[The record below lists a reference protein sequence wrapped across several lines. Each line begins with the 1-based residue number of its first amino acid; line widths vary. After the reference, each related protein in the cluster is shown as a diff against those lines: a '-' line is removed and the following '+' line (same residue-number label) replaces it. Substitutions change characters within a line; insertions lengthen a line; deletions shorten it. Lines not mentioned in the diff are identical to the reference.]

1 MRREGR
7 DQPRL
12 PAPHAGLP
20 TSATRTTAQCFRRP
34 RRPPAGFR
42 RDAPL
47 PSPPPPLRRAPPPRL
62 RLLTWPGRGGR
73 ARGRGSRG
81 SRGSRAAAVQRRPSV
96 RPSVRRGWRVSRGRV
111 GGGGGRGEAAPQRGA
126 GEGWGRGAGAQPCLT
141 QPAADFRR
149 RCRRLCPDQNTHT
162 HVHTRTHVLP
172 PPPRHG
178 PHAACAS
185 GSPARHVTPFLS
197 PPPPPF
203 VSSSRPPPPR
213 AGSAAVTKAT
223 RGGPRNPS
231 IPSPSPP
238 LPATIATCQ
247 PARRPLGEARGG
259 LGVPAGPRHREGE
272 RGAFPRPLPPSG
284 SLTVFC
290 SRANPEERVV
300 SAEVAGQRGGSFVRL
315 TRRVSRTSRFSSMP
329 RRRVSGSHQASPVPV
344 L

>member
-1 MRREGR
+1 MKGKARDPSPNLPLHTSQATRREKPCPCSWTQRAVTHCRRARRQGRIPALSFSPQSRAQPLQPRPPPPPPSPPPPLPRGSLPGTGIRGSGKIGGAILRREGR

-34 RRPPAGFR
+34 RRPPAGAR

-96 RPSVRRGWRVSRGRV
+96 RRGWRVSRGRV
-111 GGGGGRGEAAPQRGA
+111 GGGGGRGEAAAQRGA

-162 HVHTRTHVLP
+162 HTHTHTDARTSAAATSRSARGMRFRFARASRDSLSFPTSSSFCFLFP
-172 PPPRHG
+172 PPP
-178 PHAACAS
+178 
-185 GSPARHVTPFLS
+185 TP
-197 PPPPPF
+197 
-203 VSSSRPPPPR
+203 
-213 AGSAAVTKAT
+213 GGK
-223 RGGPRNPS
+223 RGRYQGN
-231 IPSPSPP
+231 
-238 LPATIATCQ
+238 T
-247 PARRPLGEARGG
+247 GG
-259 LGVPAGPRHREGE
+259 A
-272 RGAFPRPLPPSG
+272 
-284 SLTVFC
+284 
-290 SRANPEERVV
+290 
-300 SAEVAGQRGGSFVRL
+300 
-315 TRRVSRTSRFSSMP
+315 
-329 RRRVSGSHQASPVPV
+329 
-344 L
+344 

>member
-1 MRREGR
+1 MPHPARR
-7 DQPRL
+7 RL
-12 PAPHAGLP
+12 
-20 TSATRTTAQCFRRP
+20 
-34 RRPPAGFR
+34 
-42 RDAPL
+42 
-47 PSPPPPLRRAPPPRL
+47 PPPLPPPV
-62 RLLTWPGRGGR
+62 P
-73 ARGRGSRG
+73 
-81 SRGSRAAAVQRRPSV
+81 RPKH
-96 RPSVRRGWRVSRGRV
+96 
-111 GGGGGRGEAAPQRGA
+111 
-126 GEGWGRGAGAQPCLT
+126 
-141 QPAADFRR
+141 
-149 RCRRLCPDQNTHT
+149 THT
-162 HVHTRTHVLP
+162 HIHTRTHVLP

-197 PPPPPF
+197 PPPPPL

-272 RGAFPRPLPPSG
+272 RGAFPRPLPLSG